1 MRPYGTI
8 RLAGLLTIALTSAL
22 LVPRTVHA
30 RACISTILNDTCLTN
45 CLAERESVFCDGNP
59 ACHQELA
66 SELQQLATLP
76 SGSQMCSSLVSL
88 IRVLC
93 DCPLL

>member
-1 MRPYGTI
+1 MRLYGTI

-22 LVPRTVHA
+22 LLPRTAHA

-45 CLAERESVFCDGNP
+45 CLAERESSFCGSSP

-66 SELQQLATLP
+66 SELQQLATLR
-76 SGSQMCSSLVSL
+76 SGSQTCSGLVSL
-88 IRVLC
+88 IRLVCGCL
-93 DCPLL
+93 D